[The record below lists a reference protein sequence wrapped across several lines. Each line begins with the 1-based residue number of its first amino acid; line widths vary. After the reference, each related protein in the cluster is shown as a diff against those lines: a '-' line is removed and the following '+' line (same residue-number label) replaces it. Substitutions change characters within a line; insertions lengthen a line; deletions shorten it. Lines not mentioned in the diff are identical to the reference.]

1 MCDSQSKECMSKECL
16 VCKDK
21 LNSFSPQTPSTSI
34 VYHQWQTSNSRVEKV
49 GITSTV
55 QEAFNELKRQ
65 SKHFLLHTYIKRKQ
79 SFAFKQLVSECNGQK
94 IVLQVDFSENATI
107 TAQREIQAA
116 HWCHTQVTIF
126 TAHAWINEEMNLSIV
141 IVSDDLNHTKYS
153 VYTYMQFIFICL
165 KEKYVSIETIDIFSD
180 GAASQFKQR
189 YLFSNLHSWEMEHDI
204 KLYWNFFATSH
215 GKGVVDGIGGTVKRT
230 VWRHIKTEKHHITSA
245 QEYATLAK
253 ELCQN
258 ILVQY
263 IPKDEVEKN
272 HAFLDVRWEGFFSLP
287 GTQQLH
293 FIKPHGSDKL
303 QVSDITDAG
312 QFQIYQIRRS
322 QQEQEQPPSHVND
335 TTPEQ
340 EDSIFDPSPPEQLNV
355 GEWVV
360 VCYEGEKFP
369 GEITSTSSENQDV
382 EVRVMHKSGSGWKWP
397 TRDDKIFYKVE
408 DIECK
413 IKPLTAAGSR
423 GQFVFEDSF

>member
-1 MCDSQSKECMSKECL
+1 M
-16 VCKDK
+16 
-21 LNSFSPQTPSTSI
+21 
-34 VYHQWQTSNSRVEKV
+34 
-49 GITSTV
+49 
-55 QEAFNELKRQ
+55 
-65 SKHFLLHTYIKRKQ
+65 
-79 SFAFKQLVSECNGQK
+79 
-94 IVLQVDFSENATI
+94 
-107 TAQREIQAA
+107 
-116 HWCHTQVTIF
+116 
-126 TAHAWINEEMNLSIV
+126 
-141 IVSDDLNHTKYS
+141 
-153 VYTYMQFIFICL
+153 
-165 KEKYVSIETIDIFSD
+165 
-180 GAASQFKQR
+180 
-189 YLFSNLHSWEMEHDI
+189 
-204 KLYWNFFATSH
+204 
-215 GKGVVDGIGGTVKRT
+215 
-230 VWRHIKTEKHHITSA
+230 
-245 QEYATLAK
+245 
-253 ELCQN
+253 
-258 ILVQY
+258 QY

-272 HAFLDVRWEGFFSLP
+272 HAFLDVRWVGFFSLP

-382 EVRVMHKSGSGWKWP
+382 EVRVMHKNGSGWKWP

-413 IKPLTAAGSR
+413 IKPPTAAGSR

>member
-1 MCDSQSKECMSKECL
+1 
-16 VCKDK
+16 
-21 LNSFSPQTPSTSI
+21 
-34 VYHQWQTSNSRVEKV
+34 
-49 GITSTV
+49 
-55 QEAFNELKRQ
+55 
-65 SKHFLLHTYIKRKQ
+65 
-79 SFAFKQLVSECNGQK
+79 
-94 IVLQVDFSENATI
+94 
-107 TAQREIQAA
+107 
-116 HWCHTQVTIF
+116 
-126 TAHAWINEEMNLSIV
+126 
-141 IVSDDLNHTKYS
+141 
-153 VYTYMQFIFICL
+153 
-165 KEKYVSIETIDIFSD
+165 
-180 GAASQFKQR
+180 
-189 YLFSNLHSWEMEHDI
+189 MEHDI
-204 KLYWNFFATSH
+204 KLSWNFFATSH

-287 GTQQLH
+287 GTQQFH

-340 EDSIFDPSPPEQLNV
+340 EDSIFDPSPPEQLSV

-369 GEITSTSSENQDV
+369 GEITSTSSENPHPHLQ
-382 EVRVMHKSGSGWKWP
+382 RIKMWK
-397 TRDDKIFYKVE
+397 
-408 DIECK
+408 
-413 IKPLTAAGSR
+413 
-423 GQFVFEDSF
+423 